1 MWQGQNKCDFFFFF
15 IVKPVVTFKRTESHG
30 ESLGHIQIRTAAI
43 QLVFLR
49 RPGKLHFFLKQ
60 V

>member
-1 MWQGQNKCDFFFFF
+1 MWQGQNKCDFFF

-49 RPGKLHFFLKQ
+49 RPGKLHFF
-60 V
+60 